1 MKRKKMSEIISGK
14 VISASIN
21 EKLREEVEQL
31 KANGIEPCLA
41 VVLVGEDP
49 ASEVYVRNKKRTCEE
64 VGIRS
69 VGHDLPASTTQ
80 QELENL
86 VHQLNDDPAVHGIL
100 CQFPLPK
107 GLDETQVILAI
118 SPEKDVDGLHPLNAG
133 RIAMGQPKFISCTPY
148 GVLQMLK
155 RSGISTSGKNAVVLG
170 RSNLVGRPIAT
181 LLSSKGWD
189 ATVTVCH
196 SRTANLAEVTSQA
209 DILVAAIGIPE
220 FVTSNM
226 VKSGAVVIDV
236 GINRIDDP
244 SKKSGS
250 RMVGDVAFKEVE
262 EKASFITPV
271 PGGVGPMTI
280 AMLMANTVNAARW
293 LNGMNEMSI

>member
-1 MKRKKMSEIISGK
+1 MSELISGK
-14 VISASIN
+14 VIGASIN
-21 EKLREEVEQL
+21 EELRKEVDQL
-31 KANGIEPCLA
+31 KSNGIEPCLA

-49 ASEVYVRNKKRTCEE
+49 ASEVYVRNKKRTCGEI
-64 VGIRS
+64 GIRS
-69 VGHDLPASTTQ
+69 IGHDLPASTTQ

-86 VHQLNDDPAVHGIL
+86 VQSLNDDPAVHGIL

-107 GLDETQVILAI
+107 GLDETRVILAI
-118 SPEKDVDGLHPLNAG
+118 SPDKDVDGLHPLNAG
-133 RIAMGQPKFISCTPY
+133 LIAMGQPKFISCTPF

-220 FVTSNM
+220 FVKADM
-226 VKSGAVVIDV
+226 VKPGAVVIDV

-244 SKKSGS
+244 SKASGS

-262 EKASFITPV
+262 GKASFITPV

-280 AMLMANTVNAARW
+280 AMLMANTVNAARS
-293 LNGMNEMSI
+293 LNGMTEMDL

>member
-1 MKRKKMSEIISGK
+1 MSVIISGK
-14 VISASIN
+14 MISTQIN
-21 EKLREEVEQL
+21 RELRQEVNQL
-31 KANGIEPCLA
+31 KNKGIEPCLA
-41 VVLVGEDP
+41 VVLVGDDP

-64 VGIRS
+64 IGIRS
-69 VGHDLPASTTQ
+69 IGHNLPDTTTQ
-80 QELENL
+80 EELDTL
-86 VHQLNDDPAVHGIL
+86 VKHLNSDPTVHGIL
-100 CQFPLPK
+100 CQFPLP
-107 GLDETQVILAI
+107 GNLDETQVIQTF

-133 RIAMGQPKFISCTPY
+133 LIAMGQPRFISCTPY

-189 ATVTVCH
+189 STVTVCH
-196 SRTANLAEVTSQA
+196 SRTADLAKVTSKA
-209 DILVAAIGIPE
+209 DILIAAIGIPE
-220 FVTSNM
+220 FVTKNM
-226 VKSGAVVIDV
+226 VKKGAVVIDV

-244 SKKSGS
+244 SKEKGS
-250 RMVGDVAFKEVE
+250 RLVGDVAFEEVVD
-262 EKASFITPV
+262 KASFISPV

-293 LNGMNEMSI
+293 QNGLNEMNL

>member
-1 MKRKKMSEIISGK
+1 MSELISGK
-14 VISASIN
+14 VIGASIN
-21 EKLREEVEQL
+21 EELRKEVHQL
-31 KANGIEPCLA
+31 KTNGIEPCLA

-49 ASEVYVRNKKRTCEE
+49 ASEVYVRNKKRTCGEI
-64 VGIRS
+64 GIRS
-69 VGHDLPASTTQ
+69 IGHDLPASTTQ
-80 QELENL
+80 EELEKLIQN
-86 VHQLNDDPAVHGIL
+86 LNDDPAVHGIL
-100 CQFPLPK
+100 CQFPLPEK
-107 GLDETQVILAI
+107 LNETRVILTI
-118 SPEKDVDGLHPLNAG
+118 SPDKDVDGLHPLNAG
-133 RIAMGQPKFISCTPY
+133 LIAMGQPKFISCTPY

-209 DILVAAIGIPE
+209 DIMVAAIGIPE
-220 FVTSNM
+220 FVKADM
-226 VKSGAVVIDV
+226 VKPGAVVIDV

-244 SKKSGS
+244 SKASGS
-250 RMVGDVAFKEVE
+250 RMVGDVAFKQVE

-293 LNGMNEMSI
+293 LNGMSEMDL

>member
-1 MKRKKMSEIISGK
+1 MSELISGK
-14 VISASIN
+14 VIGASIN
-21 EKLREEVEQL
+21 EELRKEVDQL
-31 KANGIEPCLA
+31 KTKGIEPCLA

-49 ASEVYVRNKKRTCEE
+49 ASEVYVRNKKRTCGEI
-64 VGIRS
+64 GIRS
-69 VGHDLPASTTQ
+69 IGHDLPASTTQ
-80 QELENL
+80 EELEKL
-86 VHQLNDDPAVHGIL
+86 IQSLNDDPAVHGIL
-100 CQFPLPK
+100 CQFPLPEK
-107 GLDETQVILAI
+107 LDETRVILTI
-118 SPEKDVDGLHPLNAG
+118 SPDKDVDGLHPLNAG
-133 RIAMGQPKFISCTPY
+133 LIAMGQPKFISCTPY

-155 RSGISTSGKNAVVLG
+155 RSRISTSGKNAVVLG

-209 DILVAAIGIPE
+209 DIMVAAIGIPE
-220 FVTSNM
+220 FVKADM
-226 VKSGAVVIDV
+226 VKPGAVVIDV

-244 SKKSGS
+244 SKASGS
-250 RMVGDVAFKEVE
+250 RMVGDVAFKQVE

-293 LNGMNEMSI
+293 LNGMSEMDL

>member
-1 MKRKKMSEIISGK
+1 MSELISGK
-14 VISASIN
+14 IISAQIN
-21 EKLREEVEQL
+21 EELCLEVKQL
-31 KANGIEPCLA
+31 KTKGIEPCLA

-49 ASEVYVRNKKRTCEE
+49 ASEVYVRNKKRTSEE
-64 VGIRS
+64 IGMRS
-69 VGHDLPASTTQ
+69 IGHNLPDTATQ
-80 QELENL
+80 QELETL
-86 VHQLNDDPAVHGIL
+86 IQSLNADPAVHGIL

-107 GLDETQVILAI
+107 GLDEKKVIQTI
-118 SPEKDVDGLHPLNAG
+118 DPEKDVDGLHPLNAG
-133 RIAMGQPKFISCTPY
+133 LIAMGIPKFISCTPY

-196 SRTANLAEVTSQA
+196 SRTNDMAEVTSQA
-209 DILVAAIGIPE
+209 DILIAAIGIPE
-220 FVTSNM
+220 FVKANM
-226 VKSGAVVIDV
+226 VKPGAVVIDV

-244 SKKSGS
+244 NKAKGT
-250 RMVGDVAFKEVE
+250 RLVGDVAFEEVAA
-262 EKASFITPV
+262 KSSFITPV

-280 AMLMANTVNAARW
+280 AMLMVNTVNAARW
-293 LNGMNEMSI
+293 QNGLTEMDL

>member
-1 MKRKKMSEIISGK
+1 MSELISGK
-14 VISASIN
+14 IISAQIN
-21 EKLREEVEQL
+21 EELCLEVKQL
-31 KANGIEPCLA
+31 KTKGIEPCLA

-49 ASEVYVRNKKRTCEE
+49 ASEVYVRNKKRTSEE
-64 VGIRS
+64 IGMRS
-69 VGHDLPASTTQ
+69 IGHNLPDTTTQ
-80 QELENL
+80 RELETL
-86 VHQLNDDPAVHGIL
+86 IQSLNADPAVHGIL

-107 GLDETQVILAI
+107 GLDEKKVIQTIA
-118 SPEKDVDGLHPLNAG
+118 PEKDVDGLHPLNAG
-133 RIAMGQPKFISCTPY
+133 LIAMGIPKFISCTPY

-196 SRTANLAEVTSQA
+196 SRTNDMAEVTSQA
-209 DILVAAIGIPE
+209 DILIAAIGIPE
-220 FVTSNM
+220 FVKANM
-226 VKSGAVVIDV
+226 VKPGAVVIDV

-244 SKKSGS
+244 NKAKGT
-250 RMVGDVAFKEVE
+250 RLVGDVAFEEVAA
-262 EKASFITPV
+262 KSSFITPV

-280 AMLMANTVNAARW
+280 AMLMVNTVNAARW
-293 LNGMNEMSI
+293 QNGLTEMDL

>member
-1 MKRKKMSEIISGK
+1 
-14 VISASIN
+14 
-21 EKLREEVEQL
+21 
-31 KANGIEPCLA
+31 
-41 VVLVGEDP
+41 
-49 ASEVYVRNKKRTCEE
+49 VRNKKRTCGE

-80 QELENL
+80 EELENI
-86 VHQLNDDPAVHGIL
+86 VQSLNDDPKVHGIL

-107 GLDETQVILAI
+107 GLDETSVILAI

-133 RIAMGQPKFISCTPY
+133 RIAMGQPRFISCTPY

-196 SRTANLAEVTSQA
+196 SRTADLAGVTSQA

-220 FVTSNM
+220 FVKANM

-244 SKKSGS
+244 SKASGS
-250 RMVGDVAFKEVE
+250 RMVGDVAFQEVQ

-293 LNGMNEMSI
+293 QNGMDEMKL

>member
-1 MKRKKMSEIISGK
+1 MSELISGK
-14 VISASIN
+14 IISAQIN
-21 EKLREEVEQL
+21 EELCLEVKQL
-31 KANGIEPCLA
+31 KTKGIEPCLA

-49 ASEVYVRNKKRTCEE
+49 ASEVYVRNKKRTSEE
-64 VGIRS
+64 IGMRS
-69 VGHDLPASTTQ
+69 IGHNLPDTTTQ
-80 QELENL
+80 RELETL
-86 VHQLNDDPAVHGIL
+86 IQSLNADPAVHGIL

-107 GLDETQVILAI
+107 GLDEKKVIQTIA
-118 SPEKDVDGLHPLNAG
+118 PEKDVDGLHPLNAG
-133 RIAMGQPKFISCTPY
+133 LIAMGIPKFISCTPY

-196 SRTANLAEVTSQA
+196 SRTSDMAEVTSQA
-209 DILVAAIGIPE
+209 DILIAAIGIPE
-220 FVTSNM
+220 FVKANM
-226 VKSGAVVIDV
+226 VKPGAVVIDV

-244 SKKSGS
+244 NKAKGT
-250 RMVGDVAFKEVE
+250 RLVGDVAFEEVAA
-262 EKASFITPV
+262 KSSFITPV

-280 AMLMANTVNAARW
+280 AMLMVNTVNAARW
-293 LNGMNEMSI
+293 QNGLTEMDL

>member
-1 MKRKKMSEIISGK
+1 MSKLISGK
-14 VISASIN
+14 AIGAIIN
-21 EKLREEVEQL
+21 EELRKEVDQL
-31 KANGIEPCLA
+31 KSNGIEPCLA

-49 ASEVYVRNKKRTCEE
+49 ASEVYVRNKKRTCGEI
-64 VGIRS
+64 GIRS
-69 VGHDLPASTTQ
+69 IGHDLPSSTNQ

-86 VHQLNDDPAVHGIL
+86 VQSLNNDPAVHGIL

-107 GLDETQVILAI
+107 GLDETRVILTI
-118 SPEKDVDGLHPLNAG
+118 SPNKDVDGLHPLNAG
-133 RIAMGQPKFISCTPY
+133 LIAMGQPKFISCTPF

-155 RSGISTSGKNAVVLG
+155 RSGISTSGKNTVVLG

-189 ATVTVCH
+189 ATVTICH
-196 SRTANLAEVTSQA
+196 SRTSNLAEVTAQA

-220 FVTSNM
+220 FVKADM
-226 VKSGAVVIDV
+226 VKPGAVVIDV

-244 SKKSGS
+244 SKVSGS

-262 EKASFITPV
+262 GKAAFITPV

-280 AMLMANTVNAARW
+280 AMLMANTVNAARS
-293 LNGMNEMSI
+293 LNGMTEMDL

>member
-1 MKRKKMSEIISGK
+1 VSELISGK
-14 VISASIN
+14 IISAQIN
-21 EKLREEVEQL
+21 EELCLEVKQL
-31 KANGIEPCLA
+31 KTKGIEPCLA

-49 ASEVYVRNKKRTCEE
+49 ASEVYVRNKKRTSEE
-64 VGIRS
+64 IGMRS
-69 VGHDLPASTTQ
+69 IGHNLPDTTTQ
-80 QELENL
+80 RELETL
-86 VHQLNDDPAVHGIL
+86 IQSLNADPAVHGIL

-107 GLDETQVILAI
+107 GLDEKKVIQTIA
-118 SPEKDVDGLHPLNAG
+118 PGKDVDGLHPLNAG
-133 RIAMGQPKFISCTPY
+133 LIAMGIPKFISCTPY

-196 SRTANLAEVTSQA
+196 SRTNDMAEVTSQA
-209 DILVAAIGIPE
+209 DILIAAIGIPE
-220 FVTSNM
+220 FVKANM
-226 VKSGAVVIDV
+226 VKPGVVVIDV

-244 SKKSGS
+244 NKAKGT
-250 RMVGDVAFKEVE
+250 RLVGDVAFEEVAA
-262 EKASFITPV
+262 KSSFITPV

-280 AMLMANTVNAARW
+280 AMLMVNTVNAARW
-293 LNGMNEMSI
+293 QNGLTEMDL